1 MSRSGS
7 LVAISSYACPRYF
20 RRQRAAQHR
29 FGAAA
34 TNQYGRSKKKS
45 NFRRQ
50 PQQPQKLMLMT
61 DKSGLRHPFTMWFRS
76 ATARTL
82 KAHMQVAPP
91 LRSRRMTDSTLS
103 VLPRIEIH
111 WKIPSVAGANDPAYA
126 QRSDRFADLPSEVET
141 AKQHRAHISSRRHLH
156 GDVPLSYALCVSRAD
171 VSCFVPA
178 SIPEKLYY

>member
-1 MSRSGS
+1 MRYQAPHALGTSDANEQHNIASAR
-7 LVAISSYACPRYF
+7 PRL
-20 RRQRAAQHR
+20 
-29 FGAAA
+29 
-34 TNQYGRSKKKS
+34 TNTRGRKRKVTSDDRNNKHKT
-45 NFRRQ
+45 
-50 PQQPQKLMLMT
+50 LMLMT
-61 DKSGLRHPFTMWFRS
+61 DKSGLRQQFTMWFRS

-91 LRSRRMTDSTLS
+91 LRSHRMTDSTLS

-111 WKIPSVAGANDPAYA
+111 RKIPSVAGANDPVYA
-126 QRSDRFADLPSEVET
+126 HRQDRFADLPSEVKT

>member
-1 MSRSGS
+1 MSYQYCPDSQYVDRVQVLRSGFR
-7 LVAISSYACPRYF
+7 LRFQFPDAI
-20 RRQRAAQHR
+20 RQAAQHR

-91 LRSRRMTDSTLS
+91 LRSHRMTDSTLS

-111 WKIPSVAGANDPAYA
+111 WKIPSVAGANSPVYA
-126 QRSDRFADLPSEVET
+126 
-141 AKQHRAHISSRRHLH
+141 HRKS
-156 GDVPLSYALCVSRAD
+156 
-171 VSCFVPA
+171 
-178 SIPEKLYY
+178 